1 MDVLLAVIMTLS
13 EIQRLP
19 PAEKEALFDV
29 AQFTLDVVG
38 CFEPTPFADLTNA
51 LLSMTRAHW
60 SEAMLSVVGV
70 VPYVGDLAK
79 LGKAP
84 RYLKSVERAIQLARN
99 DRKFAVMLRPVLG
112 RLNAG
117 LKRLPIHRLPLPVQE
132 ALKRMQ
138 KAIAEFLPGGSRA
151 VSRLDQLTDDVLARV
166 FGSTHNVGL
175 LPRKNVRTTVEFF
188 DKHGVAGKDPAQ
200 WAELI
205 KGIDLHAV
213 EPVEILRFKPGD
225 LVAEYVELSRP
236 ANRQIG
242 QWMVRARGAVSH
254 RNLGLASAGRERKV
268 FRVRQDVEVLKSKA
282 APAADHWTTQG
293 TKPHTA
299 VVPNGNN
306 RVIKPA
312 EQVSG
317 GGDQYFLPEAWKFLE
332 PLP

>member
-1 MDVLLAVIMTLS
+1 MTLS
-13 EIQRLP
+13 DIQRLP
-19 PAEKEALFDV
+19 PAEKDALLDDT
-29 AQFTLDVVG
+29 QFTLDVVG

-51 LLSMTRAHW
+51 LLSMTRARW

-84 RYLKSVERAIQLARN
+84 HYLKSVERAIQLARN
-99 DRKFAVMLRPVLG
+99 NRSFAVMLQPVLT
-112 RLNAG
+112 RLSGG
-117 LKRLPIHRLPLPVQE
+117 LRSLPLHRLPLPVQQ

-138 KAIAEFLPGGSRA
+138 KSISDYLPGGARA
-151 VSRLDQLTDDVLARV
+151 VSRLDQLTDDVLMRV
-166 FGSTHNVGL
+166 FGSTRNVGV

-188 DKHGVAGKDPAQ
+188 DKHGVGGRDPAQ

-242 QWMVRARGAVSH
+242 QWMVRAQGAVSH

-268 FRVRQDVEVLKSKA
+268 FRVKQDVEVLKSKA

-293 TKPHTA
+293 SKPHTA
-299 VVPNGNN
+299 VVTNGNG
-306 RVIKPA
+306 RAVKPA
-312 EQVSG
+312 EQVGG

-332 PLP
+332 SLP